1 MNNLKPIAAA
11 IVIFAGAYLNV
22 GAMQALASGIAD
34 PPVAHPVSLALIAIG
49 LWLLF
54 VTWAETKGTDRPL
67 WLRFTIRDLL
77 WLTLLV
83 ALVVA
88 WWADRREM
96 QARLDTAG
104 VTPAPGLRWLG
115 GGDWRGGG
123 ITIGGG
129 GGIPGDGGS

>member
-22 GAMQALASGIAD
+22 GAMQADASSG
-34 PPVAHPVSLALIAIG
+34 VLPVSHAVGLALIAIG

-104 VTPAPGLRWLG
+104 VTPAPSAGAPGLGSGNFG
-115 GGDWRGGG
+115 GS
-123 ITIGGG
+123 
-129 GGIPGDGGS
+129 GGIPTGGGS

>member
-22 GAMQALASGIAD
+22 GAMQADVSSG
-34 PPVAHPVSLALIAIG
+34 VLPVSHAVGLALIAIG

-54 VTWAETKGTDRPL
+54 VTWAETKGADRPL

-83 ALVVA
+83 ALAVA

-96 QARLDTAG
+96 QARLDN
-104 VTPAPGLRWLG
+104 
-115 GGDWRGGG
+115 
-123 ITIGGG
+123 
-129 GGIPGDGGS
+129 